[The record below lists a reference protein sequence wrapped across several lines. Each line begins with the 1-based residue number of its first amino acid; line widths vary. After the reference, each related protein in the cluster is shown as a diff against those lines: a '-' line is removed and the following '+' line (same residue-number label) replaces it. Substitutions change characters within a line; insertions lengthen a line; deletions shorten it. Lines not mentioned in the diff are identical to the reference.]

1 MLMNVSFRQLQAFRE
16 VMRTGSVSEAAK
28 ILGRTQPA
36 VSALI
41 ANLEAELELTLF
53 RRQRGRMEATPE
65 AKFFIG
71 EAEAILSR
79 LTLSTRTMR
88 EIGALSKGRLNIACM
103 PAAANMMM
111 PQILAEFLE
120 GRPEVRA
127 SLMMRASSVVAE
139 WISSQQYDI
148 GFAETPSPNPAIE
161 TQDFELECVCA
172 VPEGDRLAERQEID
186 AQCLSGKPMAALQE
200 GHPNLI
206 ATIAAF
212 EEQKADFAHRFELR
226 TFQPAL
232 TLVEKGLCY
241 CVCDPITAAGYVN
254 SRPQPCPVIFR
265 PFRPRVVLSVSI
277 MQPAHRPPSALTT
290 EFAKLLGSELEK
302 LKNAYE

>member
-1 MLMNVSFRQLQAFRE
+1 MLLNVSFRQLQAFRE

-65 AKFFIG
+65 ALFFIG
-71 EAEAILSR
+71 EAEEILDR

-103 PAAANMMM
+103 PAATTMMM
-111 PQILAEFLE
+111 PQILADFLKD
-120 GRPEVRA
+120 RPEVRA
-127 SLMMRASSVVAE
+127 SLMMRTSSVIAE
-139 WISSQQYDI
+139 WVSSQQYDI
-148 GFAETPSPNPAIE
+148 GLAETPSRNPAIL

-172 VPEGDRLAERQEID
+172 LPAGDPLAKNKVID
-186 AQCLSGKPMAALQE
+186 ARLLSGKPMAALQE
-200 GHPNLI
+200 GHPNLL
-206 ATIAAF
+206 ATMQGFDDQNAEF
-212 EEQKADFAHRFELR
+212 VHRFELR

-241 CVCDPITAAGYVN
+241 CVCDPLTAAGYRN
-254 SRPQPCPVIFR
+254 SQPEPGPVVFR

-277 MQPAHRPPSALTT
+277 MQPAHRPSSALAS
-290 EFAKLLGSELEK
+290 EFARLLGSELEK
-302 LKNAYE
+302 LVRTYE